1 MSAPKPAKDNV
12 TPLTPRA
19 AQQRPSGPRPAVDRK
34 DMAASLEPLAGEM
47 KRLDDVIHGAVA
59 LFSGAWFPEADDLSR
74 GGKRLRAALCIA
86 AARAGSHDPRVLET
100 AIELAAYLEG
110 IHLSSLLHDDVIDNA
125 TERRGIA
132 TLQRRYG
139 RTGAILAGDM
149 LYVKIFGRLLE
160 PRFRDVVQIVV
171 QGVVDM
177 VEGETWQTMG
187 AVMAREPEVDEY
199 LQGIGKKTAGFFRAA
214 CEAGARLGMAPGAE
228 LDASEP
234 ARTFGFEFGMAF
246 QIIDDVLDWSADP
259 EVLGKDLQSDIKNRK
274 LTLPLLTFLAEEP
287 AVARPLVARAMDGA
301 IVPLAT
307 ELHKRGHL
315 KRAHRAAEAHAATA
329 RDALD
334 RWKADTGLLRDVL
347 DATLDR
353 AY

>member
-1 MSAPKPAKDNV
+1 MKSAKHVVEKV
-12 TPLTPRA
+12 TPLP
-19 AQQRPSGPRPAVDRK
+19 RPSSARCAGPRK
-34 DMAASLEPLAGEM
+34 DILEALEPLSPEM

-86 AARAGSHDPRVLET
+86 AAKASSHDPKVLEI

-132 TLQRRYG
+132 TLQSRYG

-149 LYVKIFGRLLE
+149 LYVKIFQRLLA
-160 PRFRDVVQIVV
+160 PRFRDVVELTV
-171 QGVVDM
+171 QGVIDM

-187 AVMAREPEVDEY
+187 AVMAREPKVDEY
-199 LQGIGKKTAGFFRAA
+199 LQGIGKKTAGFFRAS
-214 CEAGARLGMAPGAE
+214 CEAGARLGLPPGSDPE
-228 LDASEP
+228 ASEP
-234 ARTFGFEFGMAF
+234 ARTFGYEFGMAF
-246 QIIDDVLDWSADP
+246 QIIDDILDWNADP
-259 EVLGKDLQSDIKNRK
+259 ELLGKDLQSDIKNRK
-274 LTLPLLTFLAEEP
+274 LTLPILTFLAEEP
-287 AVARPLVARAMDGA
+287 SVARPLVDRAMDGA
-301 IVPLAT
+301 IVPLAN
-307 ELHKRGHL
+307 ELQRRGHIE
-315 KRAHRAAEAHAATA
+315 RAYRAAETHAAIA
-329 RDALD
+329 RSALG
-334 RWKADTGLLRDVL
+334 RWKADTTILHDVL